1 MANIFIPRNYSI
13 VEGEYSLDFDI
24 LLKKLITIIS
34 GDAGVGKTY
43 QLKKYY
49 VNMKKHHCILI
60 LQILIL
66 SCIKILKKI

>member
-13 VEGEYSLDFDI
+13 VEGEYLFDFDI

-43 QLKKYY
+43 
-49 VNMKKHHCILI
+49 LI
-60 LQILIL
+60 K
-66 SCIKILKKI
+66 KILC